1 MLWLLNKKLLDNN
14 IIFYQLFNSQN
25 SYNLDNNI
33 IYNLDNNDKSVKI
46 PFTEYKNIKINF
58 EIKIMGNIIMYKN
71 IDTSEIFTFTKK
83 ETCCKSNNLVLQHEY
98 KLVDNHK
105 LPNLPTSFYDYYYNN
120 IEFDIYY
127 TDINKM
133 FIIQINKLNNLST
146 NYFIQNLI

>member
-46 PFTEYKNIKINF
+46 QFTEYKNIKINF